1 MSSLRN
7 ERPRCVSTVFSV
19 TNSVWAICRLV
30 PPLAASSTTRRSLG
44 VSEVSPGAV
53 GAARPRADRGE
64 LAPLGAPGPR
74 SRNGRPA
81 LTPRTEAP
89 GPRCV
94 VRRRARLHRGQWVR
108 VRASSS
114 PDSATAGMYESI
126 VGDASGHAM
135 FGGRCQGV
143 CLMCDASRAEDGC
156 SSTPT
161 TRTTRLIRRWSYTND
176 PAAESHPRAGEGR

>member
-1 MSSLRN
+1 MIRQEAAPASTSESCRREEMSSLRN

-143 CLMCDASRAEDGC
+143 CLMCDASVE
-156 SSTPT
+156 
-161 TRTTRLIRRWSYTND
+161 RRMVVAQ
-176 PAAESHPRAGEGR
+176 PLPRGPHG